1 MKSLKANGHYKGFN
15 LKKVAGVVGADGVI
29 NDDLVI
35 YKSGLKFDESTPR
48 VTIKNY
54 PFSLVKP
61 AFGINLDLKVIG
73 LGPSFNSYDKT
84 INPIV
89 YASSSPKGEFFAPVL
104 IDNDK
109 NYGVRLYDH
118 DGVAIKTQALTNLHY
133 VIDDTHSYQADF
145 RSSGQS
151 CRTANG
157 DVAFIYSTTE
167 MTTLRTGPVFL
178 KEEYVQN

>member
-61 AFGINLDLKVIG
+61 AFGINLDLKVAG
-73 LGPSFNSYDKT
+73 L
-84 INPIV
+84 
-89 YASSSPKGEFFAPVL
+89 SSPQAMLAERNVYKVGNSVYSS
-104 IDNDK
+104 ND
-109 NYGVRLYDH
+109 
-118 DGVAIKTQALTNLHY
+118 
-133 VIDDTHSYQADF
+133 
-145 RSSGQS
+145 SSGKFFCAS
-151 CRTANG
+151 
-157 DVAFIYSTTE
+157 VVS
-167 MTTLRTGPVFL
+167 
-178 KEEYVQN
+178 